1 MLVELG
7 AVDERV
13 VAGAVVG
20 PACEL
25 VALAGRVL
33 GEHDG
38 AVGLHGDVGKV
49 KAGGEE
55 AAVGVEQNRGSRLS
69 LLGPLGVEAHVLVE
83 LGARDE
89 RVVAGAVVG
98 PACKLE
104 ALAGRVLGEHDR
116 AVGLRGDVG
125 ESRATAEG
133 TAVGVEQDRV
143 DLNISPLIA
152 LLPCAI
158 SVDRKRGRRHG
169 AGSHK
174 QAQACSDSRSW
185 SCVFHKHSSFGAHER
200 GRFSLRY
207 QPYAAGD
214 SGRFAQYIR

>member
-38 AVGLHGDVGKV
+38 AVGLRGDVGKV

-55 AAVGVEQNRGSRLS
+55 A
-69 LLGPLGVEAHVLVE
+69 
-83 LGARDE
+83 
-89 RVVAGAVVG
+89 
-98 PACKLE
+98 
-104 ALAGRVLGEHDR
+104 
-116 AVGLRGDVG
+116 
-125 ESRATAEG
+125 
-133 TAVGVEQDRV
+133 AVGVEQDRV

>member
-1 MLVELG
+1 MLVDLDARVEGHLAVRVVRPARELVALAGGLGGEDDGAVRLREHVHHVAAGREEAAVGVEQDAGLLNLGPLGVEVHVLVELG
-7 AVDERV
+7 ARDERV

-55 AAVGVEQNRGSRLS
+55 ATVGVEQNPDFVSS
-69 LLGPLGVEAHVLVE
+69 L
-83 LGARDE
+83 
-89 RVVAGAVVG
+89 
-98 PACKLE
+98 
-104 ALAGRVLGEHDR
+104 
-116 AVGLRGDVG
+116 
-125 ESRATAEG
+125 
-133 TAVGVEQDRV
+133 
-143 DLNISPLIA
+143 LIA

-169 AGSHK
+169 TGSHK
-174 QAQACSDSRSW
+174 QAQTCSDSRSW
-185 SCVFHKHSSFGAHER
+185 SCIFHKHSSFGAHER
-200 GRFSLRY
+200 GRFSLRH
-207 QPYAAGD
+207 QPYAAGG
-214 SGRFAQYIR
+214 SSRFAQYIR